1 MLLFTVTL
9 AGAVLGFLFY
19 NFNPATIFMGDT
31 GSMFLGFVLSTTAIQ
46 TNQKSSTTV
55 ALIVPIIA
63 LGVPIADTLLAMA
76 RRAARGAPLFSAD
89 RGHIHHRLLALGFSQ
104 RQAVA
109 VLYVACAAL
118 GGIALAMSFASAG
131 QAAWFLVGLTVV
143 ATIALWKLGYF
154 RLEGANEVLLARRRN
169 VLLRGGVRRV
179 GSVLRSARSHTDI
192 QRALRLGAKVVGATD
207 AVLEAG
213 GTTSTVKAFGETEG
227 AEGSAPSSASPE
239 SGWGQST
246 SSSPGRT
253 AAPKWTETPR
263 SRSRPCAS
271 TSRRRWIECRVR
283 SPSGPRES
291 RCRERALHRTPKPV

>member
-1 MLLFTVTL
+1 M
-9 AGAVLGFLFY
+9 
-19 NFNPATIFMGDT
+19 
-31 GSMFLGFVLSTTAIQ
+31 
-46 TNQKSSTTV
+46 
-55 ALIVPIIA
+55 
-63 LGVPIADTLLAMA
+63 
-76 RRAARGAPLFSAD
+76 
-89 RGHIHHRLLALGFSQ
+89 
-104 RQAVA
+104 
-109 VLYVACAAL
+109 LYVACAAL

-227 AEGSAPSSASPE
+227 AERLSAQFSITGERLGAKHLDPHL
-239 SGWGQST
+239 G
-246 SSSPGRT
+246 GR
-253 AAPKWTETPR
+253 PLR
-263 SRSRPCAS
+263 
-271 TSRRRWIECRVR
+271 
-283 SPSGPRES
+283 SGPRH
-291 RCRERALHRTPKPV
+291 RDRGRGHVRAPLGGAGSSAGCGAHRGQGNPDAANGLCIGLQSQSDHSTK